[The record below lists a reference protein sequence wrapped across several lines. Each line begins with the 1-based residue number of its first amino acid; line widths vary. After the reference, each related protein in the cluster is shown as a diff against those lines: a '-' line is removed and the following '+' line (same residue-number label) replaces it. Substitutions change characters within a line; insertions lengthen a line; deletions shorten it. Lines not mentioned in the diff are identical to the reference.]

1 MEKYL
6 DATGKTID
14 EAVENALRQ
23 LGLDRDSVSMEIL
36 DKPKAGFLGIGSAP
50 ARVRLHF
57 TVEQNDKVR
66 EFLAGVFERMDISA
80 DTVIDTKNEPGVVD
94 VKITG
99 DNVGALIGR
108 RGETMD
114 ALQYITGL
122 VVNRGEDDYKKI
134 SIDIENYRA
143 KRTDALEKLAKKIAG
158 MVVRNKRSIT
168 LEAMNSHE
176 RRIIHS
182 TLQNYPGVTTFSI
195 GTEPNRRV
203 VIATAD
209 RKSPDTRHDNGFG
222 DPIDHTHA

>member
-1 MEKYL
+1 MEKSF

-14 EAVENALRQ
+14 EAVDNALKE
-23 LGLDRDSVSMEIL
+23 LGLDRDSVSVEIL
-36 DKPKAGFLGIGSAP
+36 EKPKAGFLGIGSAP
-50 ARVRLHF
+50 ARVRVHYI
-57 TVEQNDKVR
+57 VEQTDRVKD
-66 EFLAGVFERMDISA
+66 FLEGLFKHMNIAAETA
-80 DTVIDTKNEPGVVD
+80 IDTTTSPGVVD
-94 VKITG
+94 IKVTG
-99 DNVGALIGR
+99 ENVGALIGR

-122 VVNRGEDDYKKI
+122 VVNRGEEEYRKV

-143 KRTDALEKLAKKIAG
+143 KRTEALEKLANKLAG
-158 MVVRNKRSIT
+158 MVVRNKKSIT

-182 TLQNYPGVTTFSI
+182 SLQNYPGVTTFSV

-209 RKSPDTRHDNGFG
+209 RRRPDPKRDSAPQR
-222 DPIDHTHA
+222 DRAKD